1 MRVLSVRRAAIARW
15 DVKSHSIPSWE
26 QSVIH
31 ILRPVGELA
40 MRRIEP
46 ATSEVP
52 LGSIDFA
59 GHITLRNAKR
69 TSKGSTFRARAGDV
83 VFSRID
89 VRNGAIGVLGDEG
102 QDLAFSSEYP
112 IYDLSGPALVRPAYM
127 RLLCRTT
134 VFRAQINAQ
143 VIGHS
148 GRKRLPAEEFE
159 KLMLPVPGL
168 AEQDAIL
175 EELSARNREAR
186 DLRNEALPLITQA
199 GADMLERLGV
209 RVPDFA
215 TIRGPFDVQRSKIV
229 RWSVRKGMAAK
240 QGAVQEIT
248 SDGALHPLGE
258 KGLSEVA
265 YGVTKSPGNRP
276 GANARPYLRVANVQD
291 GFLDLN
297 VMKQID
303 VAPQNA
309 KQYELE
315 TGDLLLCEGNSREL
329 VGRPAIWNG
338 EIEGCVHQNHV
349 LRVRVNR
356 DRLLPEFVFAYMHGP
371 VGRWYFDD
379 CAKQTTNLATI
390 NSSDVK
396 ALPIPVPDLSEQE
409 RLAAIVQEA
418 RSRADS
424 LRNQANRLEVA
435 TAEWLAARL
444 GSMGTVSEDVE
455 DGAEEPTEA
464 A

>member
-1 MRVLSVRRAAIARW
+1 MS
-15 DVKSHSIPSWE
+15 
-26 QSVIH
+26 
-31 ILRPVGELA
+31 ELA
-40 MRRIEP
+40 TRRIEP
-46 ATSEVP
+46 AAGNIP
-52 LGSIDFA
+52 LGSIDF
-59 GHITLRNAKR
+59 GGQISLRNAKR
-69 TSKGSTFRARAGDV
+69 TSKGSTFRARPGDV

-89 VRNGAIGVLGDEG
+89 VRNGAIGVLGDDE

-112 IYDLSGPALVRPAYM
+112 IYDLSNPGLVRPAYM
-127 RLLCRTT
+127 RLLCRTS

-159 KLMLPVPGL
+159 KLLLPVPGL
-168 AEQDAIL
+168 PEQDAL
-175 EELSARNREAR
+175 LKELAARNREAL
-186 DLRNEALPLITQA
+186 DLRNEALPLITKA
-199 GADMLERLGV
+199 GAEMLEFLGI
-209 RVPDFA
+209 RVPDFE
-215 TIRGPFDVQRSKIV
+215 TIRGPFDVQRSKIS

-248 SDGALHPLGE
+248 SDGQLHPLGQ

-265 YGVTKSPGNRP
+265 YGVTKSPTNRP

-291 GFLDLN
+291 GFLDLD

-303 VAPQNA
+303 VPPQNA

-315 TGDLLLCEGNSREL
+315 PGDLLLCEGNSREL

-356 DRLLPEFVFAYMHGP
+356 KRLLPEFVFAYMHGP
-371 VGRWYFDD
+371 AGRWYFDD

-396 ALPIPVPDLSEQE
+396 ALPIPVPDLPEQE

-424 LRNQANRLEVA
+424 LRNQAHQLEVA
-435 TAEWLAARL
+435 TSEWLAVRL
-444 GSMGTVSEDVE
+444 GSKAAVSENSADEAE
-455 DGAEEPTEA
+455 DSSDA